1 MCSTEDQASS
11 HQGVTNQATTN
22 GKEERT
28 ARSEEAADAGVK
40 TLNLVYQA
48 DGVYHLKK
56 LMSLQAASRL
66 SLLPGPRYLNPAK
79 ACMAMIWSLLL
90 GRPHA
95 WLRSRESRVILRQR
109 PKYRREDA
117 CRGGT
122 GSK

>member
-28 ARSEEAADAGVK
+28 AHSEEAADAGVK

-56 LMSLQAASRL
+56 TDVVASNKQQAVCLFCLA
-66 SLLPGPRYLNPAK
+66 
-79 ACMAMIWSLLL
+79 
-90 GRPHA
+90 H
-95 WLRSRESRVILRQR
+95 
-109 PKYRREDA
+109 
-117 CRGGT
+117 GT
-122 GSK
+122 

>member
-28 ARSEEAADAGVK
+28 DHSEEAADAGVK

-56 LMSLQAASRL
+56 LMSLQATS
-66 SLLPGPRYLNPAK
+66 SKPFV
-79 ACMAMIWSLLL
+79 SF
-90 GRPHA
+90 A
-95 WLRSRESRVILRQR
+95 WPTV
-109 PKYRREDA
+109 PKP
-117 CRGGT
+117 
-122 GSK
+122 S